1 MNYLAHLSLSF
12 KNDDLMLG
20 NLVADFT
27 RKAKFSDFS
36 SEVQRG
42 IQLHHFIDDYT
53 DSHSL
58 VEEAKAIIRPQ
69 QGKFSGVVMDIYFDH
84 LLARDYHFW
93 HQESLADFAQNAY
106 QLFNLRKD
114 ELPEATVHML
124 HYMERGNWLLN
135 YASLEGLQRSLKGMS
150 SRTKYPNNMD
160 QASHQLQRV
169 KGQIMPLFSDF
180 YKELVHAVN
189 AWIAKN

>member
-1 MNYLAHLSLSF
+1 MNYLAHLSLSN
-12 KNDDLMLG
+12 KDEDLMIG

-27 RKAKFSDFS
+27 RRARYGDFS
-36 SEVQRG
+36 TAVQKG
-42 IQLHHFIDDYT
+42 IELHHFIDDYT

-58 VEEAKAIIRPQ
+58 VEEAKAMIRPQ

-84 LLARDYHFW
+84 LLASDYYFW
-93 HQESLADFAQNAY
+93 YREPLADFANHAY

-114 ELPEATVHML
+114 ELPETTIHML

-135 YASLEGLQRSLKGMS
+135 YASLEGLQSSLKGMS
-150 SRTKYPNNMD
+150 SRTKYPNNMA
-160 QASHQLQRV
+160 QASYQLKSIEGR
-169 KGQIMPLFSDF
+169 ILPLFRAF

-189 AWIAKN
+189 EWIA